1 MREFAK
7 YPTLFTQD
15 RQPDSDYLALPEVS
29 SETREYIPMAVL
41 PPTVIA
47 SNQLRI
53 IPGAPLHYFG
63 LLTSA
68 MHMAWMR
75 AVTGRLKSDYRYA
88 PAVYNS
94 FPWPTMTPTQQ
105 ASIEALAQDI
115 LDARASFKDTELD
128 VLYDQDSMPPKLRKA
143 HVALDKA
150 VDRLYRRKGF
160 AFERERVEHLFE
172 LYEKTAAPM
181 AAQSEKTRRKK
192 AS

>member
-1 MREFAK
+1 
-7 YPTLFTQD
+7 
-15 RQPDSDYLALPEVS
+15 
-29 SETREYIPMAVL
+29 
-41 PPTVIA
+41 
-47 SNQLRI
+47 
-53 IPGAPLHYFG
+53 
-63 LLTSA
+63 
-68 MHMAWMR
+68 
-75 AVTGRLKSDYRYA
+75 
-88 PAVYNS
+88 
-94 FPWPTMTPTQQ
+94 MTPTQQ